1 MQIAVAIYS
10 LFYLLINKIQ
20 KSKNLLACSR
30 FHHNPFFSP
39 KIPQNQPKNGLL
51 TKLFYSVGGG
61 NPAPK

>member
-30 FHHNPFFSP
+30 FHHNPFFQPQNSP
-39 KIPQNQPKNGLL
+39 KLAQKSL
-51 TKLFYSVGGG
+51 T
-61 NPAPK
+61 N